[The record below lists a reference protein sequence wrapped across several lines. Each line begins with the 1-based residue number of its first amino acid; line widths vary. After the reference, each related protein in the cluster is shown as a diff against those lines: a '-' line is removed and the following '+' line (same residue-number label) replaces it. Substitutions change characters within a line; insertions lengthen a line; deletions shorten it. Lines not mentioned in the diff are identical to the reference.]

1 MQIPLVKRITNKIKN
16 QIVKSFRSGLNINQI
31 SAKLLYT
38 ESTITKHLK
47 NILTQEEFKLLKQKN
62 KKNNTVIVKDDNSQ
76 LSNIKSSNTKI
87 LIKNKEKSEINK
99 IDIVEQ
105 EIFHEITPLID
116 KTDFKIQKE
125 ISSQPLKEINLP
137 EIVYLVVDKTVD
149 LVPKSLR
156 EFPEWS
162 FLPEEDLSRLALEI
176 FSDKKSAMRSCKKN
190 EKVIKVPNSKI
201 FLLSVKFLNSKGISR
216 IIFDEDL
223 ISI

>member
-16 QIVKSFRSGLNINQI
+16 EIVKSFRNGLDINQI
-31 SAKLLYT
+31 SIKLLYT

-76 LSNIKSSNTKI
+76 LSNIKSSNPKI
-87 LIKNKEKSEINK
+87 SIKNKEKFEINK

>member
-16 QIVKSFRSGLNINQI
+16 EIVKSFRNGLDINQI
-31 SAKLLYT
+31 SIKFLYT

-62 KKNNTVIVKDDNSQ
+62 KKNKIVIDKDDNSQ
-76 LSNIKSSNTKI
+76 LSNIKSLNPKI
-87 LIKNKEKSEINK
+87 LIKNKEEFEINK
-99 IDIVEQ
+99 IDFVEQ

-137 EIVYLVVDKTVD
+137 EIVYLVVDKTVE

-162 FLPEEDLSRLALEI
+162 FLPDEDLSRLALEI
-176 FSDKKSAMRSCKKN
+176 FSDKKSAMRSCRKN
-190 EKVIKVPNSKI
+190 EKVIKVPNSKN

>member
-16 QIVKSFRSGLNINQI
+16 EIVKSFRNGLDINQI
-31 SAKLLYT
+31 SIKLLYT

-62 KKNNTVIVKDDNSQ
+62 KKNKIVIDKDDNSQ
-76 LSNIKSSNTKI
+76 LSNIKSSNPKI
-87 LIKNKEKSEINK
+87 LKKNKEEFEINK

-105 EIFHEITPLID
+105 EIFHEIIPLID

-137 EIVYLVVDKTVD
+137 EIVYLVVDKTVE
-149 LVPKSLR
+149 LIPKSLR
-156 EFPEWS
+156 EFPEWN

-176 FSDKKSAMRSCKKN
+176 FSDKKSAMRSCRKN

>member
-16 QIVKSFRSGLNINQI
+16 EIVKSFRNGLDINQI
-31 SAKLLYT
+31 SIKLLYT

-76 LSNIKSSNTKI
+76 LSNIKSSNPKI
-87 LIKNKEKSEINK
+87 LIKNKKEFEINK

>member
-16 QIVKSFRSGLNINQI
+16 EIVKSFRNGLDINQI
-31 SAKLLYT
+31 SIKLLYT

-62 KKNNTVIVKDDNSQ
+62 KKNNTIIVKDDNSQ
-76 LSNIKSSNTKI
+76 LSNIKSINPKI
-87 LIKNKEKSEINK
+87 LIKNKEEFEINK

-137 EIVYLVVDKTVD
+137 EIVYLVVDKTVE

-176 FSDKKSAMRSCKKN
+176 FSDKKSAMRSCRKN